1 MGRLLKWLFYLII
14 LGFLGL
20 LAYAYVGPF
29 LDADFAPAPEEIR
42 IPVEL
47 DAR

>member
-1 MGRLLKWLFYLII
+1 MGRAFKWLFYLII

-20 LAYAYVGPF
+20 LAYSYAGPF
-29 LDADFAPAPEEIR
+29 LDPEFAPEAQEIR

-47 DAR
+47 DAQ

>member
-14 LGFLGL
+14 LGFLAL
-20 LAYAYVGPF
+20 LAYAYVGPLF
-29 LDADFAPAPEEIR
+29 DKDFSPEREEIR

-47 DAR
+47 DAG

>member
-29 LDADFAPAPEEIR
+29 LDAGFAPEPEEIR